1 VLLPIQHFV
10 EAERSEVMAR
20 IRGRG
25 NLETE
30 LALARLLRAH
40 GVTGWRRQ
48 QKLRIEGRK
57 RRARTAEAQRRRRR
71 GLRQSRPTNVGIDFL
86 FPKQRVA
93 VFVDGCFWH
102 GCPVHSPPARW
113 LAKST
118 MPERTASRS
127 QKTEDRTGSKRQ
139 QRFFAAL
146 RMTKQGEDGMTPGAG
161 RTGKTFWREKLTANI
176 ARDRLVT
183 RQLRRQ
189 GWRVVRIWEHEL
201 GRRAKGQEGSG
212 EQVLARIRQAV
223 GGEG

>member
-20 IRGRG
+20 IRSRG
-25 NLETE
+25 NRDAEV
-30 LALARLLRAH
+30 ALARLLRAN
-40 GVTGWRRQ
+40 GITGWRRQ
-48 QKLRIEGRK
+48 QVVRIHGER

-118 MPERTASRS
+118 MPVAAGSRKASTARRS
-127 QKTEDRTGSKRQ
+127 G
-139 QRFFAAL
+139 
-146 RMTKQGEDGMTPGAG
+146 KQ
-161 RTGKTFWREKLTANI
+161 FWRAKLTANQQ
-176 ARDRLVT
+176 RDRFVN

-201 GRRAKGQEGSG
+201 
-212 EQVLARIRQAV
+212 V
-223 GGEG
+223 GGSSRHDETAQRLLRKIRAALAGRAVRLCR